1 MTRKPT
7 RNSPPRV
14 VAIFVGVLTL
24 LIAVAVLAQVT
35 DAGRPIEKSNAVLA
49 QLGTSAPAQG
59 ERPSVARIDG
69 AAHFPAS
76 PLRTKRR
83 ASVPI
88 DSNTSLFL
96 PAVPYNPG
104 GEDPLAVAVADVNG
118 DGKPDLLVVNCDP
131 IGGDNCGNDIR
142 RGLMGVLLGKG
153 DGTFEPAVTYDA
165 GFEAW
170 SLVVADVNGDG
181 KPDVVVVNLCAT
193 SSNCTNGKVGVLL
206 GNGDGTFQPVVA
218 YPSGGS
224 NALSAA
230 VADVN
235 GDGKPDLV
243 VANLCGTSSDC
254 TTGNMGVLL
263 GKGDGTFRAA
273 VTYDPGGS
281 RPVSIAAADV
291 NGDGKPDLLVLA
303 EFAYNDSAVG
313 VLLGNGD
320 GTFQPATFNQ
330 DPFGSAPQSLAVTDV
345 NGDGKPDLLWVS
357 LYSSDNLCGSSN
369 AYSLVTIRLGKGD
382 GTFPGGGFNCSGGVE
397 TFSGAVADVN
407 GDGKLD
413 LIMASACLTDGC
425 ADGTDGVVTVLA
437 GNGDGTFQPATVFK
451 PGNGAHSVTVA
462 DVNGDENPDL
472 LVVNANTPGVVDV
485 MLNSSA
491 PRSPT
496 TTTLT
501 SSPNPSVAG
510 QPVTLTAVV
519 GSTSGT
525 PTGVVVFSDG
535 VGSATMSGGSASI
548 TISSLVAGSH
558 SITAAYQG
566 SSAFSPSTSSS
577 LNQVVN
583 IATTTTTVASSVN
596 PVRINLTVTYTATV
610 TSQYAG
616 TATGTATFQDGG
628 STIATVT
635 LASNHAT
642 YTTSYKTAGTHAIA
656 AIYSGDASNT
666 GSASPTLLE
675 QVQGFPT
682 RTALTTSGS
691 PSLINQPVTFTATV
705 TSGHRAI
712 PDGDLVTFYDGT
724 APLGSAA
731 LAGGTAAF
739 TTSSLSV
746 RTHTI
751 KANYAGDATFAPS
764 TGAVAQIVNKYP
776 TTTTLRSSLNPSAHG
791 QAVTFTAKVASAGPM
806 PTGKAVFKDG
816 TTSIGTA
823 MLSNGVAKLT
833 KSTLAVGTHP
843 ITAQYTGDAVSGKS
857 TSAVL
862 NQVVK

>member
-1 MTRKPT
+1 MTRKST
-7 RNSPPRV
+7 RNFLPSAV
-14 VAIFVGVLTL
+14 VPCIAGLTL
-24 LIAVAVLAQVT
+24 LIAAAVMAQVT
-35 DAGRPIEKSNAVLA
+35 GGGQTSGTPHVAPVA
-49 QLGTSAPAQG
+49 QDVNTSQQALERAPVS
-59 ERPSVARIDG
+59 R
-69 AAHFPAS
+69 
-76 PLRTKRR
+76 LRTRR
-83 ASVPI
+83 HAPVPM
-88 DSNTSLFL
+88 DSNTPLFL
-96 PAVPYNPG
+96 PPVPYNPG
-104 GEDPLAVAVADVNG
+104 GEDPFAVAVADVNG

-131 IGGDNCGNDIR
+131 VGGDNCGNDIR
-142 RGLMGVLLGKG
+142 HGLMGVLLGKG
-153 DGTFEPAVTYDA
+153 DGTFRPAVTYDA

-170 SLVVADVNGDG
+170 SVAVADVNGDG

-193 SSNCTNGKVGVLL
+193 SSDCTTGEVGVLL
-206 GNGDGTFQPVVA
+206 GNGDGTFQPAVA
-218 YPSGGS
+218 YHSGGS
-224 NALSAA
+224 NALSVA

-254 TTGNMGVLL
+254 TTGNVGVLL
-263 GKGDGTFRAA
+263 GKGDGTFRSA
-273 VTYDPGGS
+273 VTYDLGGG
-281 RPVSIAAADV
+281 RPVSIAVADV
-291 NGDGKPDLLVLA
+291 NEDGKPDLLVLA
-303 EFAYNDSAVG
+303 EFAYNNSAVG

-330 DPFGSAPQSLAVTDV
+330 DPFGSAPQSLAVADV
-345 NGDGKPDLLWVS
+345 NGDGKPDLVWVS
-357 LYSSDNLCGSSN
+357 LYSSDNLCGTSDG
-369 AYSLVTIRLGKGD
+369 YSLVTVRLGRGD
-382 GTFPGGGFNCSGGVE
+382 GTFPEGGFNCSGGVE
-397 TFSGAVADVN
+397 TFSVAVADVN

-413 LIMASACLTDGC
+413 LILASACLTEDC
-425 ADGTDGVVTVLA
+425 PTDGAVTVLA
-437 GNGDGTFQPATVFK
+437 GNGDGTFQVATSFDPV
-451 PGNGAHSVTVA
+451 NGAHSVTVA

-472 LVVNANTPGVVDV
+472 LVVNAATPGVVGV

-496 TTTLT
+496 TTTLV

-510 QPVTLTAVV
+510 QPVAFTAVV

-535 VGSATMSGGSASI
+535 VGSATMLGGSASI

-558 SITAAYQG
+558 SITAVYQG

-616 TATGTATFQDGG
+616 TVTGTATFQDGG

-635 LASNHAT
+635 LAGNQAT
-642 YTTSYKTAGTHAIA
+642 YTTSYKTAGTHAIT

-666 GSASPTLLE
+666 GSTSLTLSQ
-675 QVQGFPT
+675 QVNGLPSKT
-682 RTALTTSGS
+682 ILTTSES

-705 TSGHRAI
+705 TSGHRTI

-724 APLGSAA
+724 ALLGSVA

-746 RTHTI
+746 KTHTI
-751 KANYAGDATFAPS
+751 KATYAGDGTFAPS

-776 TTTTLRSSLNPSAHG
+776 TTTALRSSLNPSAHG
-791 QAVTFTAKVASAGPM
+791 QAVTFTAKVTSAGSM
-806 PTGKAVFKDG
+806 PTGKVTFKDG
-816 TTSIGTA
+816 TISVGTA
-823 MLSNGVAKLT
+823 TLSSGVAKLT

-843 ITAQYTGDAVSGKS
+843 ITAQYTGDAASSKS
-857 TSAVL
+857 TSSVL